1 MGKNCFPPHYADVP
15 TYPQVDV
22 LFAALA
28 KLDQYYSTMVKTFTG
43 FSPNKGTLTASA
55 PGLRE
60 MWRGSSATDANAPF
74 SRFTNAWLF
83 HTPTKFAA
91 AVHDTLFERPNKPGK
106 TIPFI
111 SSAYTLDLMRVHDL
125 DPAVVKIV
133 IFDAYWKALVD
144 GQIPAKTAEELH
156 RLLLGD
162 DEPFLNAGA
171 TCSKITECELDY
183 EKICTVMGSVI
194 ENCLLDT
201 L

>member
-1 MGKNCFPPHYADVP
+1 MI
-15 TYPQVDV
+15 
-22 LFAALA
+22 
-28 KLDQYYSTMVKTFTG
+28 KTFNG
-43 FSPNKGTLTASA
+43 FNPAKDATAKKT

-60 MWRGSSATDANAPF
+60 MWRHSSATDSKAPF
-74 SRFTNAWLF
+74 SKFANTWLF
-83 HTPTKFAA
+83 HTPTTFAA
-91 AVHDTLFERPNKPGK
+91 AVHDTLFERPDRPGK

-125 DPAVVKIV
+125 DPAGVKIV
-133 IFDAYWKALVD
+133 IFDAYWNALVD
-144 GQIPAKTAEELH
+144 GQIPSKTAEELH